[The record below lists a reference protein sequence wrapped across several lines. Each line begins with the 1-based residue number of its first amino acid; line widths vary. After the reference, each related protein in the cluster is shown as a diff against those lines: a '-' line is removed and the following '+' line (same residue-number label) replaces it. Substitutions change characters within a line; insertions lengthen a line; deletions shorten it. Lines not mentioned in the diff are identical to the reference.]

1 MLVDTHAHIN
11 GPGFGEDLPGVLQRA
26 AENGVGR
33 IVCVGYDIPTSQ
45 RAVALADQHPSL
57 YATVGLH
64 PNSVSEAP
72 TGWQAT
78 LRSLAA
84 HPRVVAIGET
94 GLDYYRDFTP
104 QVQQRSAL
112 RWHLDL
118 ANELDLPVII
128 HNRDA
133 NADTTAELVAWVG
146 GRESSRAPGVLHSFA
161 GDETMMRACVDAG
174 FAISFSGMVTFS
186 TRSLAYLSDVAQHVP
201 DHALLVET
209 DSPYLAP
216 TPFRGR
222 RNEPAF
228 VRRVAER
235 LAELRGSSLD
245 EIADLTTRN
254 AERVFPRFTIERVTG
269 QPVTG
274 QPVTGEPANG

>member
-11 GPGFGEDLPGVLQRA
+11 GPGFDEDLAEVLQRA

-45 RAVALADQHPSL
+45 RAVALAEQHPSL

-72 TGWQAT
+72 SDWQKT

-104 QVQQRSAL
+104 HALQRPAL

-133 NADTTAELVAWVG
+133 NGDTTSELLAWVG
-146 GRESSRAPGVLHSFA
+146 GRASRRAPGVLHSFA
-161 GDETMMRACVDAG
+161 GDEAMMRACVDAG
-174 FAISFSGMVTFS
+174 FAVSFSGMVTFS
-186 TRSLAYLSDVAQHVP
+186 TKSLAYLSDVAKLVP
-201 DHALLVET
+201 DDALLVET

-228 VRRVAER
+228 VRSVADR
-235 LAELRGSSLD
+235 LAEVRGSSLE

-254 AERVFPRFTIERVTG
+254 AERVFPRLTG
-269 QPVTG
+269 QPVMG
-274 QPVTGEPANG
+274 QPVTGEPADG